1 MNEIKSTIPRCVIL
15 DSIYGK
21 FIVNRY
27 DQYCGSYLLSTGKTQ
42 LEDELE
48 HIFSIVDTFSND
60 CVIIDGGAN
69 FGFFSVPV
77 SNRVKNKNGTI
88 LAFEPQYDIFNA
100 LAGTIVLNNIDNVIA
115 NRIGLGET
123 YKTGIVPVVDYSVK
137 QDFGIVQL
145 DSLPINTMMDT
156 LFKNYTTINSKERV
170 EIIAIDSLNLCRL
183 DLLKLD
189 IEGYEPL
196 ALQGARNTII
206 NHRPYIWV
214 EYYITGKSPIEEE
227 LSYLENYEITEMDF
241 KNMLFSPK
249 EKMLVNDNIRQLLS

>member
-1 MNEIKSTIPRCVIL
+1 LNEITNNLPRCVIL
-15 DSIYGK
+15 ESIYGK

-48 HIFSIVDTFSND
+48 NIFSIVDNFSNN

-69 FGFFSVPV
+69 FGFFSLPV
-77 SNRVKNKNGTI
+77 SNRIKHKNGII

-115 NRIGLGET
+115 NRIGLAEV

-137 QDFGIVQL
+137 QDFGMIQL
-145 DSLPINTMMDT
+145 DSIPNSSMMEM
-156 LFKNYTTINSKERV
+156 LFKNYTTITSKERV
-170 EIIAIDSLNLCRL
+170 ELIAIDSLNLSRL

-189 IEGYEPL
+189 IEGYEPF
-196 ALQGARNTII
+196 ALEGARNTII
-206 NHRPYIWV
+206 NNRPYIWV
-214 EYYITGKSPIEEE
+214 EYFISGQDPIEEE
-227 LSYLENYEITEMDF
+227 LKYLENYDVKVMDPL
-241 KNMLFSPK
+241 NMLFSPK
-249 EKMLVNDNIRQLLS
+249 EKILVNDNNR

>member
-1 MNEIKSTIPRCVIL
+1 MNEITNNLPRFVIL

-27 DQYCGSYLLSTGKTQ
+27 DEYCGSYLLSTGKTQ
-42 LEDELE
+42 LEDELKNV
-48 HIFSIVDTFSND
+48 FSIVDTFSNN

-69 FGFFSVPV
+69 IGFFSVPV
-77 SNRVKNKNGTI
+77 SSRIKNKNGII

-100 LAGTIVLNNIDNVIA
+100 LAGTIALNNIDNVIA
-115 NRIGLGET
+115 NRIGLGEV

-137 QDFGIVQL
+137 QDFGLVQL
-145 DSLPINTMMDT
+145 DSIPNNNMMDM
-156 LFKNYTTINSKERV
+156 LFKNYTTITSKERV

-189 IEGYEPL
+189 IEGYETL

-206 NHRPYIWV
+206 NTRPYIWV
-214 EYYITGKSPIEEE
+214 EYFISGKEPIEEE
-227 LSYLENYEITEMDF
+227 LKYLENYEIKVMDQL
-241 KNMLFSPK
+241 NMLFSPK
-249 EKMLVNDNIRQLLS
+249 EKILVNDNNR